1 MSSSSRSVLPLA
13 GGGRVAILGSCVTR
27 DLWRMMG
34 APTDDLLYVSRTRLP
49 SLFAPRLQGLVLHE
63 GLRPDLRPNPAQ
75 ALRADLTKT
84 ALARLAAFRPDVV
97 ILDFIDE
104 RFDLLV
110 GAGGAVTASWEL
122 ETSGWDALLPME
134 ALRRLDALGDADV
147 TLWRRGLD
155 ALATLFTPGGALSGA
170 RVVLHEAAWADAM
183 RTSSGRS
190 EALDPD
196 LEITPGRRASR
207 VAHNARLARMH
218 AATRA
223 TLPGLEVVKAL
234 DSLIVSDPDHIWG
247 LSPFHYIPDYYAE
260 VWRQLG
266 GRS

>member
-1 MSSSSRSVLPLA
+1 MSRSSRSVPPLA

-34 APTDDLLYVSRTRLP
+34 APPDDLLYISRTRLP
-49 SLFAPRLQGLVLHE
+49 SLFAARPQGLVL
-63 GLRPDLRPNPAQ
+63 PDAPPPGLRPNPAQ
-75 ALRADLTKT
+75 ALRTDLAKT
-84 ALARLAAFRPDVV
+84 ALARLAAFRPDLV

-122 ETSGWDALLPME
+122 ETSGWDALRPLQ
-134 ALRRLDALGDADV
+134 ALRRIDALSAADA

-155 ALATLFTPGGALSGA
+155 ALATLCAPGGALSGT
-170 RVVLHEAAWADAM
+170 RLVLHEARWSNALQTPS
-183 RTSSGRS
+183 RRI

-196 LEITPGRRASR
+196 LEITPGRPASR
-207 VAHNARLARMH
+207 AAHNARLGRMH
-218 AATRA
+218 AASRA
-223 TLPGLEVVKAL
+223 VLPGLEVVRAPE
-234 DSLIVSDPDHIWG
+234 SLILSDPDHVWG

-260 VWRQLG
+260 IWRQLG

>member
-1 MSSSSRSVLPLA
+1 M
-13 GGGRVAILGSCVTR
+13 
-27 DLWRMMG
+27 
-34 APTDDLLYVSRTRLP
+34 
-49 SLFAPRLQGLVLHE
+49 
-63 GLRPDLRPNPAQ
+63 
-75 ALRADLTKT
+75 
-84 ALARLAAFRPDVV
+84 
-97 ILDFIDE
+97 
-104 RFDLLV
+104 
-110 GAGGAVTASWEL
+110 TASWEL

-155 ALATLFTPGGALSGA
+155 ALATLFAPGGALSGA

-183 RTSSGRS
+183 RTSSGRL